1 MCVTQPNGENNTNV
15 MFRFAQSSVASTSA
29 GVWSMFG
36 PTGASNYIL
45 DGHSA
50 NTSSTTISDI
60 RYCMVDNYTGV
71 MYRREA
77 RSGVVEAPSGH
88 SNFTAKLLYV
98 DP

>member
-50 NTSSTTISDI
+50 DTSSTSMTNHLTGGPPVSSPASASLQTIRCI
-60 RYCMVDNYTGV
+60 
-71 MYRREA
+71 
-77 RSGVVEAPSGH
+77 
-88 SNFTAKLLYV
+88 
-98 DP
+98 